1 MILYWWEKLKV
12 LIKFMGMDKNLN
24 IDVLM
29 LKFLVV
35 RKDIFE
41 VEFFFFEFFINSEV

>member
-1 MILYWWEKLKV
+1 
-12 LIKFMGMDKNLN
+12 MGMDKNLN